1 MLLQEILLVRLFPMQ
16 RMFARD
22 VLDVTVRTVFLA
34 LHMCSSQTPPP
45 FYAFTSCPATSCRGG
60 GLTRAHHLRHKRSFA
75 LGPSEPTAE
84 PPSAPGRWS
93 QLKKRASALDINWI
107 N

>member
-45 FYAFTSCPATSCRGG
+45 HSMLSLPVLQLPAVVE
-60 GLTRAHHLRHKRSFA
+60 A
-75 LGPSEPTAE
+75 
-84 PPSAPGRWS
+84 
-93 QLKKRASALDINWI
+93 
-107 N
+107 

>member
-34 LHMCSSQTPPP
+34 LHMCSSQTPPHSMLSLP
-45 FYAFTSCPATSCRGG
+45 VLQLPAVVE
-60 GLTRAHHLRHKRSFA
+60 A
-75 LGPSEPTAE
+75 
-84 PPSAPGRWS
+84 
-93 QLKKRASALDINWI
+93 
-107 N
+107 